1 MEQKMKRGKIAIDD
15 ADTARQ
21 SQEPVRETVSEPEKS
36 ESDPSSGDESAPD
49 QDASPPPRRPKSD
62 RENAFD
68 FTAWL
73 MEGVLGVAEEV
84 RHNDLGLPED
94 FWTHAYAARREALL
108 AARALID
115 AALENCD
122 RPSSTSRSHAR
133 KQRGR
138 VNIDF

>member
-1 MEQKMKRGKIAIDD
+1 MKRGKIAIDD

-21 SQEPVRETVSEPEKS
+21 SQEVVRETVSEPETS
-36 ESDPSSGDESAPD
+36 QSAPSSGDESAPN
-49 QDASPPPRRPKSD
+49 QDTSPPPRRPKSD

-73 MEGVLGVAEEV
+73 VEGVLGVAEEV
-84 RHNDLGLPED
+84 RHNDLGLSED

-115 AALENCD
+115 TALENCD
-122 RPSSTSRSHAR
+122 RPSSSSRSHAR

>member
-1 MEQKMKRGKIAIDD
+1 MKRGKIAIDGGD
-15 ADTARQ
+15 
-21 SQEPVRETVSEPEKS
+21 SSSESVNSEKEPVAEPEKGLDS
-36 ESDPSSGDESAPD
+36 PPFSAEPAPD
-49 QDASPPPRRPKSD
+49 YAPPPRRPKSE
-62 RENAFD
+62 RPNAFD

-73 MEGVLGVAEEV
+73 MEGVLGLAEEV
-84 RHNDLGLPED
+84 RHNDLGLPEE

-115 AALENCD
+115 TALEKCD
-122 RPSSTSRSHAR
+122 DAPPPRPKER

>member
-1 MEQKMKRGKIAIDD
+1 MKRGKIAIDD

-21 SQEPVRETVSEPEKS
+21 SQEVVRETVSEPETS
-36 ESDPSSGDESAPD
+36 QSAPSSGDESAPN
-49 QDASPPPRRPKSD
+49 QDTSPPPRRPKSD

-73 MEGVLGVAEEV
+73 VEGVLGVAEEM
-84 RHNDLGLPED
+84 RHNDLGLSED

-115 AALENCD
+115 TALENCD
-122 RPSSTSRSHAR
+122 RPSSSSRSHAR